1 MCARSINTRITLTTT
16 KKNQLLVTDYYTK
29 MSNFTDDLAASGA
42 PLRDDEFVAYLLAGL
57 DEEYNL
63 VFTAL
68 VARTDPISP
77 GELYAQLISFE

>member
-1 MCARSINTRITLTTT
+1 
-16 KKNQLLVTDYYTK
+16 

-42 PLRDDEFVAYLLAGL
+42 PLRDDEFVAYLLAGF
-57 DEEYNL
+57 DEEYNP
-63 VFTAL
+63 VFTTL